1 MKTQLAALL
10 ACVALL
16 AVVVPLQAH
25 HPFSAEYDKNK
36 PVTMMG
42 TVTKV
47 DWTNPHAH
55 IFMDV
60 QDDNGKMQNW
70 NFELGSVKR
79 LEDLGWKKDSL
90 KMGDQITVKGWK
102 ALDGSNRANANTITM
117 SNGTMLNAGSSFY
130 DKNTGKK
137 PLSN

>member
-1 MKTQLAALL
+1 
-10 ACVALL
+10 
-16 AVVVPLQAH
+16 
-25 HPFSAEYDKNK
+25 
-36 PVTMMG
+36 MG

-47 DWTNPHAH
+47 DWSNPHAH

-60 QDDNGKMQNW
+60 KDDNGKMQNW
-70 NFELGSVKR
+70 DFEMGSVKR

-102 ALDGSNRANANTITM
+102 ALDGSNRANANTVTM
-117 SNGTMLNAGSSFY
+117 PNGMVLKAGSSYY
-130 DKNTGKK
+130 DKNTGTK